1 MRVVLADDHPI
12 VRAGI
17 RMLLAQTPDVD
28 IVGEAETA
36 AEVLTTL
43 QRAEVD
49 VLLLDA
55 VLPGMRTKPLVETI
69 RRRHPRLAIL
79 VLSAYK
85 DPHLVLGLLKA
96 GVNGYLVKGEDM
108 EDIVRALKDVQRG
121 KRPLSAEIVA
131 LLQETAL
138 GGAPSSRL
146 DPLQTLTERERE
158 VLTLMSEGAS
168 NEDIAQKLYI
178 SERTVKFHASN
189 IYGKLGAR
197 NRTEAVSL
205 FLKYTSEN
213 PAA

>member
-36 AEVLTTL
+36 AEVLETL
-43 QRAEVD
+43 QCVKTD

-55 VLPGMRTKPLVETI
+55 VLPGMRTRELVQTI
-69 RRRHPRLAIL
+69 RTRHPHLGIL

-108 EDIVRALKDVQRG
+108 EEIVRALKDVQRG
-121 KRPLSAEIVA
+121 KRPLSAEIVT

-138 GGAPSSRL
+138 GESPSSKP
-146 DPLQTLTERERE
+146 DPLQTLTEREKE
-158 VLTLMSEGAS
+158 VLMLMSEGMS
-168 NEDIAQKLYI
+168 NEDIAQRLFI
-178 SERTVKFHASN
+178 SKRTVKFHTGN
-189 IYGKLGAR
+189 IYAKLGVK
-197 NRTEAVSL
+197 NRTEAVL
-205 FLKYTSEN
+205 LMMKN
-213 PAA
+213 QKG